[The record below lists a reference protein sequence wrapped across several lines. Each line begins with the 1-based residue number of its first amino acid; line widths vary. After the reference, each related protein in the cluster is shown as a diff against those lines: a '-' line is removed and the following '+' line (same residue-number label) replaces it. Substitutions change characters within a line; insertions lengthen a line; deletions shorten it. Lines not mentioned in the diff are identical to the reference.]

1 MENKELDVAII
12 GGGQAGLSMSHCL
25 MSRGLNNHLIFER
38 NQLGHSWRNER
49 WDSFCLVTPNFQCRL
64 PGYDYDGTDPNGF
77 MLKNEIVAFIE
88 RYAKSFNPPLME
100 GVTVNSVLLR
110 KAGFTVETSSGSWNT
125 QQVVIAT
132 GAYHRPRKLPGSQKI
147 PGSIMQIHSAEYK
160 NPKQIPDGEVIVV
173 GSAQSGC
180 QIAEDLHLE
189 GRKVHLCL
197 GSAPRSPRFYRG
209 RDVVDW
215 FEEMGHYDKPI
226 HEFENPE
233 EVRHE
238 TNHYLTGRDGGR
250 EMDLRQFALE
260 GMSLYGFLESID
272 ASGFNVRPDVNEKLD
287 LADET
292 YVRLRNIIDKYIL
305 NQGLEIP
312 SEEPYIPVWKPNVE
326 QTRLNFA
333 DQRISAIIWAIGF
346 APEFGFVKAPVFDNK
361 GYPCCVRGVTD
372 CPGLYFLGL
381 PWLYTWGSGRFAG
394 VARDADYL
402 AEKIALREP
411 IHAPI

>member
-1 MENKELDVAII
+1 MYNRDIDVAII

-25 MSRGLNNHLIFER
+25 LSRGLENHLIFEKH
-38 NQLGHSWRNER
+38 QLAYSWRSER

-64 PGYDYDGTDPNGF
+64 PGFNYDGKDPHGF
-77 MLKNEIVAFIE
+77 MLKDEIVAFIE
-88 RYAKSFNPPLME
+88 RYAQSFNPPILE
-100 GVTVNSVLLR
+100 GVTVNSVNSSD
-110 KAGFTVETSSGSWNT
+110 KGFKVETSSGIWNA

-132 GAYHRPRKLPGSQKI
+132 GAYHHPRKLPDSEMI
-147 PGSIMQIHSAEYK
+147 PQEILQIHSASYK
-160 NPKQIPDGEVIVV
+160 NSNQLPEGSVIVV

-180 QIAEDLHLE
+180 QIAEDLHLV

-226 HEFENPE
+226 DEFDDPE
-233 EVRHE
+233 KVRHE

-260 GMSLYGFLESID
+260 GMNLYGFLEKID
-272 ASGFNVRPDVNEKLD
+272 AKGFDLRPDVNEKLD
-287 LADET
+287 AADTT
-292 YVRLRNIIDKYIL
+292 YVRLRNTIDEYISKK
-305 NQGLEIP
+305 GIAAPLEK
-312 SEEPYIPVWKPNVE
+312 PYSPVWKAE
-326 QTRLNFA
+326 TEKTRLNFA
-333 DQRISAIIWAIGF
+333 EENIAAIIWAIGF
-346 APEFGFVKAPVFDNK
+346 TPDYRFVKAPVFDNK
-361 GYPCCVRGVTD
+361 GHPVSQRGVTD

-394 VARDADYL
+394 IKRDAEHL
-402 AEKIALREP
+402 AQQISSKAAVP
-411 IHAPI
+411 A